1 MGITMDE
8 GTPLVLVVENDDRWR
23 ADYLE
28 WLTEEGYRLIG
39 AANGLE
45 GLEFTRMYR
54 PGLIVMNLDLPG
66 LDGWETAR
74 ILRRDPVLS
83 SIKILALTS
92 RFAKTRDRD
101 GRSAGCD
108 SALRSPVARG
118 LLFSTVRRFLP
129 LHPPESLAR
138 VKIGAVADAE
148 SPRAW
153 WAAGRKRA

>member
-1 MGITMDE
+1 MDE
-8 GTPLVLVVENDDRWR
+8 GTPLVLVVENDDRLR
-23 ADYLE
+23 ADYVD
-28 WLTEEGYRLIG
+28 WLTEEGYRLVG

-45 GLEFTRMYR
+45 GLEFSRMYR

-83 SIKILALTS
+83 TIKILALTS

-108 SALRSPVARG
+108 SALRSPVPQG
-118 LLFSTVRRFLP
+118 LLVSTVRRFLP
-129 LHPPESLAR
+129 LHPHESLAR
-138 VKIGAVADAE
+138 VKVSAVVEADSA
-148 SPRAW
+148 RGW
-153 WAAGRKRA
+153 WAVGRKRA

>member
-1 MGITMDE
+1 MDE
-8 GTPLVLVVENDDRWR
+8 GTPLVLVVENDDRLR
-23 ADYLE
+23 ADYVD
-28 WLTEEGYRLIG
+28 WLTEEGYRLVG

-45 GLEFTRMYR
+45 GLEFSRMYK

-74 ILRRDPVLS
+74 ILRRDVVLS
-83 SIKILALTS
+83 SIKMVALTS

-108 SALRSPVARG
+108 SALRSPVHRG
-118 LLFSTVRRFLP
+118 LLISTVRRFLP
-129 LHPPESLAR
+129 LHPHESLAR
-138 VKIGAVADAE
+138 VKVSAPVDAE